1 MASTFQNGL
10 KKVSFFIKGII
21 FPYQTSKIPPRANP
35 VSLLENFPDS
45 PAWQNSIFRAKTR
58 IREQFFFA
66 KTLSPKIL
74 HRCHHFYPCK
84 NFFFRPKK
92 KYYFEKR
99 RGRVIDIQNPW
110 KKWGGSLLINRA

>member
-58 IREQFFFA
+58 IREQFFLQKLFHPKFFTAATIFTRA
-66 KTLSPKIL
+66 KIFFSGRKKNIIL
-74 HRCHHFYPCK
+74 K
-84 NFFFRPKK
+84 NGEDVWLTFKT
-92 KYYFEKR
+92 
-99 RGRVIDIQNPW
+99 RGKNGEVHY
-110 KKWGGSLLINRA
+110 